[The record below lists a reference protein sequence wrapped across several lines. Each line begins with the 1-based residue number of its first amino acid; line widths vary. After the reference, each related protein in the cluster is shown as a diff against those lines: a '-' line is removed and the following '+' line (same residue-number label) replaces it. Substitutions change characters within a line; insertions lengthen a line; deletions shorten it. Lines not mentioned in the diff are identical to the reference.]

1 MSIPTSQRLEYN
13 ACLVD
18 PHAKDKAL
26 TELIPTFSRVLAH
39 RTQQAASAVAV
50 GIMLCCGS
58 LNHTPFPPAASLHI
72 FVFLFSF
79 PLLAHLLSYFY
90 HWGRRRGVYMCHSTH
105 VTVRGLCCLATKWIA
120 EFRLKSS
127 GCLPVKPSVWLCGPK
142 CPPSHGVLCVGL

>member
-1 MSIPTSQRLEYN
+1 VSIPTSQRLEYN

-79 PLLAHLLSYFY
+79 PLLAHLLIYLLAFLLLSL
-90 HWGRRRGVYMCHSTH
+90 GEEEGGLH
-105 VTVRGLCCLATKWIA
+105 VPQHTCDSQRTVLSCYQVDCRIQTQVIGL
-120 EFRLKSS
+120 SS
-127 GCLPVKPSVWLCGPK
+127 C
-142 CPPSHGVLCVGL
+142 